1 MNNSI
6 YKMLL
11 NKIEEEKESFDMLI
25 DADNVLGLNVSSED
39 VINYL
44 DFASDD
50 KSLNGP
56 ILGNVIITEGDI
68 LSILKII
75 NDLKNNKGEYI
86 LYINNDNIGTITYL
100 VSRANKIYKE
110 LEMDLLIK
118 IDYSDNYNEYLDSL
132 VTVIGSETF
141 IKESELDFSNANH
154 IIV

>member
-141 IKESELDFSNANH
+141 IKESELDFNNANH

>member
-11 NKIEEEKESFDMLI
+11 NKIEEEKESFEMLI
-25 DADNVLGLNVSSED
+25 SADNVLGLNVSSED

-44 DFASDD
+44 EFSSDD

-56 ILGNVIITEGDI
+56 ILGNIIITEGDI

-75 NDLKNNKGEYI
+75 NDLKNNTGEYI